1 MPPPPP
7 PTTSAARPE
16 KSIVTLTGADANRS
30 VRYRAESVSELRDLP
45 SSADVVVVG
54 AGLAGLAAARE
65 LRRRNRDVVVLEA
78 SDGVGGR
85 VRTDDVDGFQLDRGF
100 QILLTGYP
108 EAKRQLDLAG
118 LDLRR
123 FDPGALVLLDGK
135 RLRMG
140 DPLRAPSSLPAT
152 ALSPVGSIADKLRVL
167 KLRTTVGRADPRP
180 LFGGADVTT
189 AEHLRSLGFS
199 DGFVRRFLGPLFAG
213 IQLDPELRTSRKMF
227 DLIFRSLAT
236 GDAAV
241 PARGMRAI
249 PEQLAA
255 GLPAGTVHL
264 GRRVLAVD
272 GGSVTV
278 EGGATVTARA
288 VVVATEG
295 PAAAALTG
303 IPEPGSRSAG
313 CVWFDAPRSP
323 FDRRLIGLDGTNA
336 GPVRNLAVMSD
347 IAPEYAPPG
356 RALVAAACP
365 ADIADDLEPRVRTQ
379 LRGWFGAEVDTWR
392 TLRVDRIP
400 HGQPDQSPPFALR
413 KRVHLHDGL
422 WVCGDHRDTG
432 SIQGALFSGRRTATA
447 VDQALA

>member
-1 MPPPPP
+1 M
-7 PTTSAARPE
+7 
-16 KSIVTLTGADANRS
+16 
-30 VRYRAESVSELRDLP
+30 
-45 SSADVVVVG
+45 VVG

-108 EAKRQLDLAG
+108 EAARQLDLAG
-118 LDLRR
+118 LDLRC
-123 FDPGALVLLDGK
+123 FEPGALVLLDGK

-167 KLRTTVGRADPRP
+167 KLRTTVGRGDPRP
-180 LFGGADVTT
+180 LFGGADVST

-272 GGSVTV
+272 GDSVTV

-288 VVVATEG
+288 VLVATEG
-295 PAAAALTG
+295 PAAATLTG

-365 ADIADDLEPRVRTQ
+365 ADVAEDLEPRV
-379 LRGWFGAEVDTWR
+379 
-392 TLRVDRIP
+392 
-400 HGQPDQSPPFALR
+400 
-413 KRVHLHDGL
+413 
-422 WVCGDHRDTG
+422 
-432 SIQGALFSGRRTATA
+432 
-447 VDQALA
+447 